1 MWEKTDGSSC
11 SDRWGYRQDCSHCRC
26 EAWCRYE
33 RGKDKWMKERGAE
46 TRKWA
51 GGMLFSTKMRV
62 IMRRLW
68 IERIKQQEI
77 GGTGTRKA
85 VCACVALTLLQWL
98 IYFNVQEHLAQFYT
112 SHVRGFFFCYCQT
125 KNSWK
130 RRDIQISS
138 HKVRPV
144 HTCSTETS
152 TLLKVA
158 LQGGAFTWTGSPPPH
173 SERIAGRLI
182 SISWMCLC
190 TFISTSDWHFHHN
203 YWSNHLT
210 SDGSDLACSLRSA
223 TFPFLLFPFFN
234 VSAGNNSTS
243 AEIRLDW
250 LIVWRVH
257 VCAWP
262 SVVHFVDLLRPRLL
276 WMLHFLER
284 LSLWH
289 FVVTAQNTMQTY
301 RKTGRQIG
309 GHLQGVGWGG
319 VTGGRKKG
327 LDCSITINN
336 VWNCTRA
343 H

>member
-1 MWEKTDGSSC
+1 
-11 SDRWGYRQDCSHCRC
+11 
-26 EAWCRYE
+26 
-33 RGKDKWMKERGAE
+33 
-46 TRKWA
+46 
-51 GGMLFSTKMRV
+51 MLFSTKMRV

-77 GGTGTRKA
+77 GGTGARKA
-85 VCACVALTLLQWL
+85 VCACVALTLLQWV
-98 IYFNVQEHLAQFYT
+98 IYFNVQEHPAQIYT
-112 SHVRGFFFCYCQT
+112 SHIRGVFFITVRGKTVEKKVICRSQDKAGPHMQHRNLHSQKWHC
-125 KNSWK
+125 KEEH
-130 RRDIQISS
+130 S
-138 HKVRPV
+138 H
-144 HTCSTETS
+144 H
-152 TLLKVA
+152 
-158 LQGGAFTWTGSPPPH
+158 QPPPN

-234 VSAGNNSTS
+234 VSAGNSSTS

-257 VCAWP
+257 VC
-262 SVVHFVDLLRPRLL
+262 VHFVDLLRPRLL

-301 RKTGRQIG
+301 RKAGRQIG
-309 GHLQGVGWGG
+309 GHLQAD
-319 VTGGRKKG
+319 GGRRTR
-327 LDCSITINN
+327 LFNN
-336 VWNCTRA
+336 
-343 H
+343 HK